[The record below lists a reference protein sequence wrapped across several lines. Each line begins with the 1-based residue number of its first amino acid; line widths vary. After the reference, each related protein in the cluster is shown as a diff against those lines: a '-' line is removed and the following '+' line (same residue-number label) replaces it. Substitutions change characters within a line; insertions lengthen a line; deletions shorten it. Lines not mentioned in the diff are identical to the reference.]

1 MSNDLDVKIYLA
13 LDKIEHKIRRAAYL
27 ATAEPYQR
35 KIYEALDIIKDV
47 KGEVEKKLDKWS
59 CIGYI
64 IRTTTFL

>member
-47 KGEVEKKLDKWS
+47 KGEVEKKLDK
-59 CIGYI
+59 
-64 IRTTTFL
+64 